1 MRGQVILLTALIIAM
16 AVSAVL
22 ILQSVATSAPGFG
35 GVRAAY
41 GVFSRDVSKAVE
53 AITSYLDYVGAVS
66 LINFTENTA
75 LYALPAVGFDV
86 KGEPVEY
93 CKWLHV
99 NKTADM
105 VNASMMFFVVNRA
118 PLGLSV
124 ELPQRPQPA
133 DSCKTLEFRGGDR
146 TIVRLNVTG
155 LPNGTLL
162 VTPQAENYDN
172 GLKRQVEQ
180 FSLVLPKSSVAL
192 SYRASMVM
200 DVSLLALAGLN
211 VTREFN
217 VSARVLGVDVNC
229 PAGGVCVNIT
239 VSRPYM
245 WTAKFEVLNRTIYDE
260 EGKLYINYSLLSNNA
275 GIDVDLV
282 NYTEYSAVYLIKP
295 EGLPEGRLVEYV
307 IKAYV
312 ANIPIY
318 LAPAAAVNPQAAC
331 QGSELR
337 NNGWDVPI
345 VLANFTKVNILDSS
359 TSYRNVTKINY
370 NIYNQEVTYWVIHRN
385 GKIVFNSNNVC
396 SGDVKQNLRNRGLY
410 WVYP

>member
-1 MRGQVILLTALIIAM
+1 MRGQVILLTALMIAV

-53 AITSYLDYVGAVS
+53 AITSYLDYVGAVL

-75 LYALPAVGFDV
+75 LYALPAVGFNVRGD
-86 KGEPVEY
+86 PVEY

-99 NKTADM
+99 DKTADM

-124 ELPQRPQPA
+124 ELPQRPPPA
-133 DSCKTLEFRGGDR
+133 DSCKTLEFRGGNR
-146 TIVRLNVTG
+146 NIVRLTIEG
-155 LPNGTLL
+155 LPNGTLRM
-162 VTPQAENYDN
+162 TPQAVNYDN
-172 GLKRQVEQ
+172 GLEHQVEQ
-180 FSLVLPKSSVAL
+180 VSLVLPSRLVNM
-192 SYRASMVM
+192 SYNASMVM

-211 VTREFN
+211 VIREFN

-229 PAGGVCVNIT
+229 PVVCVNIT

-245 WTAKFEVLNRTIYDE
+245 WVARFEVLNRTIYDDE
-260 EGKLYINYSLLSNNA
+260 EGKRYVSYSLLTPGV
-275 GIDVDLV
+275 GIDVGLV
-282 NYTEYSAVYLIKP
+282 DYTEYSAVYSIK
-295 EGLPEGRLVEYV
+295 PEGRLVEYV
-307 IKAYV
+307 IKVYV

-318 LAPAAAVNPQAAC
+318 LAPAVAVNPQDAC

-345 VLANFTKVNILDSS
+345 VLASFTRVDILDNP
-359 TSYRNVTKINY
+359 TSYKNVTKINY
-370 NIYNQEVTYWVIHRN
+370 NIYNQEVTYWIIHRN
-385 GKIVFNSNNVC
+385 GKIVFNSNDVC
-396 SGDVKQNLRNRGLY
+396 SGDVKQKLRERGLY